1 MENTNVE
8 QEQIDEDVTPV
19 EENLENHEESDA
31 EKWERVFADIEALR
45 GQVNEAFKIIDDHR
59 RWMEDFIEG
68 TGGSLKDKSEEIENT
83 DEEELD
89 DADAKFYEAQKE
101 YSYGGY

>member
-1 MENTNVE
+1 MENTEVI
-8 QEQIDEDVTPV
+8 QDQIEEVPV

-31 EKWERVFADIEALR
+31 EKWDKVFADIEALR

-59 RWMEDFIEG
+59 RWMEDFING
-68 TGGSLKDKSEEIENT
+68 TGGSLKDESEDLETTE
-83 DEEELD
+83 EEELD
-89 DADAKFYEAQKE
+89 DMDAKFYEAQKE